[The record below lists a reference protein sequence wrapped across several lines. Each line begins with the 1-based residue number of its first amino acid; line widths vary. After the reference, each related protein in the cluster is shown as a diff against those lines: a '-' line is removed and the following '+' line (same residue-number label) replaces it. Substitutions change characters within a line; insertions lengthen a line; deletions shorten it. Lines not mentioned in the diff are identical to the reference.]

1 MGVEETALELI
12 DLIYDAALAPEKWR
26 AFMGRF
32 AAELGSHSALLRE
45 NDCTGGNVGLFE
57 TVGYDPAYVAAYREH
72 FVHLDHFT
80 PVLAK
85 LPIGSFVRG
94 DAVVPWEQQRNSEF
108 YNDYMRAL
116 KNRHVMGGIL
126 ARNDRYQL
134 MFALQRELGQPDFN
148 ENDMRLV
155 HLVMP
160 HMARAVRIH
169 RQLAEV
175 TAEKQWALSALDRL
189 RVGVILLDD
198 KGRPLFFNRAAEYLA
213 SGGTGF
219 VAGRDGLSLPSATET
234 ARLRRLIADAAKSA
248 AGQQGCATAGCLHTV
263 GRNGGRLQFQVI
275 PLHRGLSEQPWGES
289 LPGGC
294 VAVFISSSGG
304 PRLSWNRMMAMHG
317 FTRAEAKLA
326 SLLADGINLE
336 GAAEALSISVHT
348 ARSQLKTVFAKA
360 GVSRQAELIALLLAD
375 MLTNHADNPV
385 ESFQ

>member
-12 DLIYDAALAPEKWR
+12 GLIYDAALAPEKWR
-26 AFMGRF
+26 TFMARF

-57 TVGYDPAYVAAYREH
+57 TVGYDPAYVAAYREY
-72 FVHLDHFT
+72 FVHLDYFS
-80 PVLAK
+80 PILAK
-85 LPIGSFVRG
+85 LPVGSFVRG

-116 KNRHVMGGIL
+116 NNRHVMGGIL
-126 ARNDRYQL
+126 ARSDRYQL

-155 HLVMP
+155 HLVTP

-169 RQLAEV
+169 RHLAEV
-175 TAEKQWALSALDRL
+175 TAEKLWALSALDRL

-198 KGRPLFFNRAAEYLA
+198 KGRPLFFNRAAECLA
-213 SGGTGF
+213 SEGTGF

-234 ARLRRLIADAAKSA
+234 ACLRRLIADAVKAA
-248 AGQQGCATAGCLHTV
+248 AGQGCATAGCLHTT
-263 GRNGGRLQFQVI
+263 GRDGGRLQFQVI
-275 PLHRGLSEQPWGES
+275 PLPKGLAEQPWGES

-317 FTRAEAKLA
+317 FTRAEARLA
-326 SLLADGINLE
+326 SLLADGISLE
-336 GAAEALSISVHT
+336 GAAEALAISVHT
-348 ARSQLKTVFAKA
+348 ARSQLKTVFVKA

-375 MLTNHADNPV
+375 MLTNHSDNPT
-385 ESFQ
+385 ESIQ